1 VVRLIWVH
9 SRQSIK
15 VGCES
20 LAGSKYGGYGSFL
33 PTYQRSPPAPQARSP
48 PRAGNVTSRSPFHR
62 PAEVLGSYF
71 LAVNMYC
78 CRTTLS

>member
-15 VGCES
+15 MGCES